1 MLLIVGAL
9 VLGLILLVW
18 SSDRFVGG
26 AAALARQLGVSPLV
40 IGLTIVALG
49 TSAPEILVSA
59 SAALSGSPALA
70 IGNAQGSN
78 IANIGLVL
86 GVCALLVA
94 LPVNRSVW
102 KRESYVL
109 LAVTLILG
117 VALVD
122 LHLNRAEGGFL
133 LILLMVFIA
142 VTVWQA
148 LHQRQTKNTPD
159 FSADIPDD
167 LTLRSALF
175 WLVFGLVVL
184 IVGAQMLVWGATQL
198 ALRLGISELVVGAT
212 VVAIG
217 TSLPELATAIASTR
231 KGHHEMTIGNI
242 VGSNIFNILAVIGV
256 AATLAPMTLEPA
268 VLWRDYLFVLLTTLM
283 LLSTAWW
290 FGRQRKPTP
299 RLFGLVLLLSYIYYL
314 HLNFQA
320 LNL

>member
-94 LPVNRSVW
+94 LPVNRAVW

-198 ALRLGISELVVGAT
+198 ALRLGISELVIGAT

-256 AATLAPMTLEPA
+256 AATLAPMSLEPA

-299 RLFGLVLLLSYIYYL
+299 RLFGLVLLVSYIYYL
-314 HLNFQA
+314 YLNFQA